1 MTRDLKDI
9 MAFRLIPR
17 DEGFYPLFVEAAE
30 IAREAAE
37 RLAAMLTSLPAT
49 DDQVV
54 EFMKAEKSG
63 DEVVREVG
71 RRLEKSLITPF
82 DREDISLLVS
92 SLDDVTDDIFA
103 AADLVLLHNVRTEL
117 AGVNDLTRLLVEI
130 TTANVELAGRL
141 SSMRGIPELVD
152 KIDGLESQA
161 DRQFRRVMAE
171 LFSGRHDALDILRWK
186 NIVEAIERAIDAVEE
201 ASDIVMSVAVK
212 NA

>member
-1 MTRDLKDI
+1 

-117 AGVNDLTRLLVEI
+117 AGVNDLARLLVEI

-201 ASDIVMSVAVK
+201 ASDIVLSVAVK